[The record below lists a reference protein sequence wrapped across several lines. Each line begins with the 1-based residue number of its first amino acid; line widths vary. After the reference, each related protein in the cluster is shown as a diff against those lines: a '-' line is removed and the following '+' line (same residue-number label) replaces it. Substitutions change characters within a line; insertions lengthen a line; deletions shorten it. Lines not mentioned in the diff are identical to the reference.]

1 MVCARCDFYVPKNST
16 RGQWL
21 QTQDRLLNM
30 LQEIPLSKEEH
41 AAVDGDVE
49 AMNRLLERLK
59 EIPPP
64 SKTQQY
70 TSQPS
75 IIAVEQVRRFQAHQG
90 KKESVR

>member
-1 MVCARCDFYVPKNST
+1 MVCACCDFYVPKNST

-21 QTQDRLLNM
+21 QTRDGLFNM
-30 LQEIPLSKEEH
+30 LQ
-41 AAVDGDVE
+41 
-49 AMNRLLERLK
+49 

-64 SKTQQY
+64 SKTKQH

-75 IIAVEQVRRFQAHQG
+75 IIAVEQVLLFQAHQG